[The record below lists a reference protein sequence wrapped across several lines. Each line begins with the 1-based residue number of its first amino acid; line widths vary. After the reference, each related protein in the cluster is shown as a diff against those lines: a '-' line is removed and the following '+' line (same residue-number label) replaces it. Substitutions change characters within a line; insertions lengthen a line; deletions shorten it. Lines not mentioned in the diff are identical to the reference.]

1 VFGQE
6 GFSNMAQV
14 PRSLHEAEKSD
25 AEPARLRIGDR
36 IRVNVRL
43 LSGWTGFGNVIS
55 DQPPGSD
62 LVFFRRHGDNR
73 PVGPDSRC
81 IALRS
86 EISLVRRAAGPP
98 TRRRP

>member
-1 VFGQE
+1 
-6 GFSNMAQV
+6 MAQV
-14 PRSLHEAEKSD
+14 PRSLHEAEKPD
-25 AEPARLRIGDR
+25 AEAARLRIGDR

-55 DQPPGSD
+55 DQQPGSD

-73 PVGPDSRC
+73 RAGFESRC

-86 EISLVRRAAGPP
+86 EISLVRRARQRGQPAAVRDAIRGW
-98 TRRRP
+98 